1 MLAFVSSKTILGFK
15 RANYGDVCRRLI
27 LSLLWFSCVF
37 CARKVLGITV
47 ERQRL
52 NAVRAA

>member
-1 MLAFVSSKTILGFK
+1 MLASISSKTILGFK

-27 LSLLWFSCVF
+27 LSLLWFSCAF
-37 CARKVLGITV
+37 CTQKVLGITV

-52 NAVRAA
+52 NAVRGA